1 MIYLLLVLF
10 LELLGKF
17 YVLLLSLLLG
27 HALELLPSLPLVLGL
42 EVKNARLRSRVVTDG
57 GLFV

>member
-1 MIYLLLVLF
+1 MIYLLLVLL

-27 HALELLPSLPLVLGL
+27 HALELLPGLPLVFGL
-42 EVKNARLRSRVVTDG
+42 EVKNARLRSRVVTNG
-57 GLFV
+57 GLLV